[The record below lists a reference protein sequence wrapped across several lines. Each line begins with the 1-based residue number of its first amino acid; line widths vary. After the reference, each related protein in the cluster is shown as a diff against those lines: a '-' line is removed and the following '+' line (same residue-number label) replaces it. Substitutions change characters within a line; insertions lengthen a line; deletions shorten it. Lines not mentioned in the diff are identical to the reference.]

1 MRRVRLGTTPSSF
14 CAFLQPYSLLQSIES
29 AASTDVAVFGI
40 APETGE
46 SSFSVVRPSLA
57 VTGLSARRDRD
68 RFDQAK
74 RNWHRDDTRPVA
86 STASFHICILPA
98 VHEAIEKPK
107 ACRRQP
113 ETELLE
119 WTMFAQAIEEV
130 GLAAV
135 DLATSNLTTVIGLRH
150 FWKLSAD
157 SRHLIKYLAVR
168 SSNPLP
174 SH

>member
-1 MRRVRLGTTPSSF
+1 
-14 CAFLQPYSLLQSIES
+14 
-29 AASTDVAVFGI
+29 
-40 APETGE
+40 
-46 SSFSVVRPSLA
+46 
-57 VTGLSARRDRD
+57 
-68 RFDQAK
+68 
-74 RNWHRDDTRPVA
+74 
-86 STASFHICILPA
+86 
-98 VHEAIEKPK
+98 
-107 ACRRQP
+107 
-113 ETELLE
+113 
-119 WTMFAQAIEEV
+119 MFAQAIEEV